1 MNYNALFDS
10 KIGKLK
16 IENRYRVFKEINRNT
31 DTFPVVT
38 DTDGNKITVWCS
50 NDYLGLGVHKDIVK
64 AALNAINEY
73 GVGSGGTRNIGGTHR
88 EIIELE
94 NSVAKLNQQEA
105 GLVFT
110 SGFVA
115 NVGTISA
122 IIKMIPDII
131 VFSDEKNHASII
143 NGIKSNNAEKHIFKH
158 NDMLHLEGLVSQYS
172 VDKPKIIIF
181 EGVYSMDG
189 TIGDML
195 EIVKIAKKYNCLTY
209 VDEVHS
215 VGLYGS
221 RGAGITNLFGLE
233 NDIDIIQGNF
243 AKGLGVVGGYIA
255 GKKNII
261 DAIRSYSS
269 DLIFTTSLPPAI
281 CAAAKK
287 SIEIVMSSE
296 GLSLRNNQMIVVKKT
311 KELLFQNG
319 LYDIKK
325 DNPTHIIPIII
336 GDAKKAEKISQNLYN
351 NHAIYVQNINYP
363 TVSVGSERLRITP
376 TPYHTDLMINDLVK
390 SLIISSQKEVI

>member
-131 VFSDEKNHASII
+131 VFSD
-143 NGIKSNNAEKHIFKH
+143 
-158 NDMLHLEGLVSQYS
+158 
-172 VDKPKIIIF
+172 
-181 EGVYSMDG
+181 
-189 TIGDML
+189 
-195 EIVKIAKKYNCLTY
+195 
-209 VDEVHS
+209 
-215 VGLYGS
+215 
-221 RGAGITNLFGLE
+221 
-233 NDIDIIQGNF
+233 
-243 AKGLGVVGGYIA
+243 
-255 GKKNII
+255 
-261 DAIRSYSS
+261 
-269 DLIFTTSLPPAI
+269 
-281 CAAAKK
+281 
-287 SIEIVMSSE
+287 
-296 GLSLRNNQMIVVKKT
+296 
-311 KELLFQNG
+311 
-319 LYDIKK
+319 
-325 DNPTHIIPIII
+325 
-336 GDAKKAEKISQNLYN
+336 
-351 NHAIYVQNINYP
+351 
-363 TVSVGSERLRITP
+363 
-376 TPYHTDLMINDLVK
+376 
-390 SLIISSQKEVI
+390 